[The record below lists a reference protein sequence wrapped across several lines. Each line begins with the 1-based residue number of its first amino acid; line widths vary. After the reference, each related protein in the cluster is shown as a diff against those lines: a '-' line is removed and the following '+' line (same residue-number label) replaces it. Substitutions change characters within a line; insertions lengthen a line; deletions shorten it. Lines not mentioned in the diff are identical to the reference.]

1 MRCASCSWAHSSGS
15 AHDTSSRFLL
25 IPRIATPLDVAEI
38 VRVTN
43 AAYVVE
49 SFFIN
54 GTRTDEDEVG
64 CLIAL
69 PQSTFLVIDDPE
81 TPGRLRASVHARI
94 DGGTGY
100 FAMLAVDP
108 PHQGTGLARH
118 LIQVIEDHCRR
129 AGCSRLDFDIINLRT
144 ELPAFYARFGFV
156 QVGTAEMGDRHK
168 LKQPCYRLTMS
179 KSL

>member
-1 MRCASCSWAHSSGS
+1 MAA
-15 AHDTSSRFLL
+15 
-25 IPRIATPLDVAEI
+25 RIATPLDVAEI

-54 GTRTDEDEVG
+54 GTRTEEDEVRR
-64 CLIAL
+64 LIAQ
-69 PQSTFLVIDDPE
+69 PQSTFVVVDDPE
-81 TPGRLRASVHARI
+81 TSGRLRASVHVQI
-94 DGGTGY
+94 EGDTGY

-156 QVGTAEMGDRHK
+156 QVGTAEMGDQHK
-168 LKQPCYRLTMS
+168 LRQPCHRLTMS